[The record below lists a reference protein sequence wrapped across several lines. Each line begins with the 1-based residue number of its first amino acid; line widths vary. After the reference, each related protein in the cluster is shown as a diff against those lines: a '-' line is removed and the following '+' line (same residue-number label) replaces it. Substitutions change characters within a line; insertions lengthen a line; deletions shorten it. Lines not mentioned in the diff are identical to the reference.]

1 MDIQTLDSGPP
12 MLKLGALAVDE
23 VRIRGVSILDT
34 DSAGAKLTDAF
45 TEVVGAGA
53 GVSGD

>member
-1 MDIQTLDSGPP
+1 

-23 VRIRGVSILDT
+23 VRIRGVIILDT
-34 DSAGAKLTDAF
+34 DSAGAKLTVAGA
-45 TEVVGAGA
+45 EVVAA